1 MNLKFYNEMISSG
14 VSPKLAE
21 MLASR
26 TPPGANTDREFL
38 HGHCNGNQFEGFQKM
53 GDYYQSYAKR
63 AGISTKGKIYLSSL
77 ANFPGDPKAWVSDR
91 SEAAKVID
99 SNGWG
104 AEGAISR
111 KVKKVAERFNKD
123 VADDIVIENAEK
135 RMGTQVL
142 SKKEK
147 IDLIH
152 KTRSSLKKVVK
163 DGR

>member
-1 MNLKFYNEMISSG
+1 MASSEYSKMIASG
-14 VSPKLAE
+14 VSPKLAD

-26 TPPGANTDREFL
+26 TPPGASTDREFL
-38 HGHCNGNQFEGFQKM
+38 HGHCNGNQFEGSQSM
-53 GDYYQSYAKR
+53 GDYYQSYAKK
-63 AGISTKGKIYLSSL
+63 AGVSTKGKIYLSSL
-77 ANFPGDPKAWVSDR
+77 AHFPGDPKAWVSDR
-91 SEAAKVID
+91 AHAAKVID
-99 SNGWG
+99 DNGWG

-123 VADDIVIENAEK
+123 VADDIVVDNAEK

-163 DGR
+163 NGR

>member
-1 MNLKFYNEMISSG
+1 MSLSFYNEMISSG
-14 VSPKLAE
+14 VSPKLAD

-26 TPPGANTDREFL
+26 TPPGASTDREFL
-38 HGHCNGNQFEGFQKM
+38 HGHCNGNQFEGAPNM
-53 GDYYQSYAKR
+53 GDYYQSYAKK

-91 SEAAKVID
+91 AHAAKVID
-99 SNGWG
+99 ENGWG

-111 KVKKVAERFNKD
+111 KVKKVSERFNKD
-123 VADDIVIENAEK
+123 VADDIVLENAEK
-135 RMGTQVL
+135 RMGSQVL

-163 DGR
+163 NGR